1 MSFLAIVVLCGAA
14 SALPIRSEARL
25 SFRNAEQ
32 MRAQLAGLL
41 DDLDVCSHGSLPF
54 GGCYL
59 VVFADGAQL
68 DTLRARAV
76 DVEVTWKDIRDKF
89 RAMTGSEPGDPT
101 GRDFGY
107 YFNYWEM
114 RDTLTRLAT
123 LYPAITKIDTSMRTY
138 QNRALWCLKISD
150 NPDTN
155 ENEPQVFFNG
165 ATHAREPMGTQTC
178 ISFASLVCQSH
189 GMDSLATWLVNNRE
203 IYIVPVMNPDGYVYN
218 SDSGGSSS
226 YWRKNR
232 NNSGPRSGPG
242 VDLNRNYGFKWGY
255 DDNGSS
261 PTPSSDIYRGP
272 SRWSEP
278 EVAAIH
284 DFEAGHKFRTE
295 IDFHSYAQDNLY
307 PWAYIGTSPPELA
320 LIQEIGDTFMANNG
334 YSNTGQWYYALY
346 PSNGTSVDWELS
358 DTVIGSTPKFVTY
371 ALTSE
376 LGINDFW
383 YGWNDPAYVDSEV
396 ARNLPNCWYFT
407 RLCGAYLE
415 PLALV
420 VNDTTSG
427 NANGQ
432 LDPGETAYLWFKLD
446 NRALHLL
453 DTAKS
458 VTAVLVSPD
467 TMLQV
472 LTPGATLPVLNPRR
486 GLGDNRLSQVQVQ
499 ASPDIV
505 PGTPI
510 DLRFEVSFTDDG
522 VTITQPLTYRLVIG
536 SQSAITQPSHPGP
549 RTLTPALRA
558 TPNPARTSVTFLYC
572 PLTPALQHLNPG
584 TLEPRNPILSI
595 YRLDGSLVR
604 TIRLPIP
611 PAPRSLTPDP
621 ISFTWDCRDNTEQ
634 LVTAGVYLARLSPS
648 QGTATVRVLLLP

>member
-1 MSFLAIVVLCGAA
+1 MLCSAA
-14 SALPIRSEARL
+14 SALPTRSEARL

-32 MRAQLAGLL
+32 MRTQLAGLL
-41 DDLDVCSHGSLPF
+41 DELDVCSHGSLPF

-59 VVFADGAQL
+59 MVFADAAQL
-68 DTLRARAV
+68 DTLRARGV
-76 DVEVTWKDIRDKF
+76 QVEVTWKDIRDKF
-89 RAMTGSEPGDPT
+89 RAMTGCEPGDPS

-114 RDTLTRLAT
+114 RDTLARLAA
-123 LYPAITKIDTSMRTY
+123 LYPAITEIDTSMRTY

-150 NPDTN
+150 NPNVT

-165 ATHAREPMGTQTC
+165 ATHAREPMGAQTC
-178 ISFASLVCQSH
+178 ISFASLVCQDYGH
-189 GMDSLATWLVNNRE
+189 DSLATWLVNNRE

-232 NNSGPRSGPG
+232 HIIVAPDVGI
-242 VDLNRNYGFKWGY
+242 DLNRNYGFKWGY
-255 DDNGSS
+255 DNNGSS
-261 PTPSSDIYRGP
+261 PTPGSEVYRGP

-278 EVAAIH
+278 EVSAIR

-295 IDFHSYAQDNLY
+295 VDFHSYAQDNLY
-307 PWAYIGTSPPELA
+307 PWAYIGTSPPELS
-320 LIQEIGDTFMANNG
+320 LISEIADTFMANNG
-334 YSNTGQWYYALY
+334 YSNTGQWYYSLY

-358 DTVIGSTPKFVTY
+358 DTVIGSSPKFVTY

-383 YGWNDPAYVDSEV
+383 YGWDNPPYVDSEV
-396 ARNLPNCWYFT
+396 ALSIPNCWYFT

-420 VNDTTSG
+420 VNDTTTG
-427 NANGQ
+427 NGNGQ
-432 LDPGETAYLWFKLD
+432 LDPGETANLWFKLD

-458 VTAVLVSPD
+458 VTAMLVSPD

-472 LTPGATLPVLNPRR
+472 LTPNETLPALNPRR
-486 GLGDNRLSQVQVQ
+486 GPGDNRLNQIQVHV
-499 ASPDIV
+499 SPNIA
-505 PGTPI
+505 PGLPI
-510 DLRFEVSFTDDG
+510 DLRLEVSYTDDG

-536 SQSAITQPSHPGP
+536 THSAIVQSP
-549 RTLTPALRA
+549 TPDPEPLIPTLRA
-558 TPNPARTSVTFLYC
+558 TPNPASGRVTFSYR
-572 PLTPALQHLNPG
+572 PLPPDPKSRTPF
-584 TLEPRNPILSI
+584 LSI
-595 YRLDGSLVR
+595 YRLDGALVR
-604 TIRLPIP
+604 TIRFPSSP
-611 PAPRSLTPDP
+611 VPHSLTPDP
-621 ISFTWDCRDNTEQ
+621 IFLPWDGRDNAGQ
-634 LVTAGVYLARLSPS
+634 RVASGVYFAQLSSDPGS
-648 QGTATVRVLLLP
+648 AAVRVLLLP